1 MIRSHR
7 IALDA
12 NTGQRV
18 ALARHAGYAR
28 FAYNWA
34 LADFKAGLDAD
45 EWRGDRTLRPRW
57 NAAKHAVAPWCG
69 AMLQVVAKNA
79 IRDLGRAVDNWKNPK
94 LRARFP
100 SFKRR
105 GGRQAF
111 RLDNGPDTVHIE
123 GQRLHAGRLG
133 CIRMREALR
142 FEGRILGAVVS
153 RTAQRWFVS
162 VTVEDGVDLPGEHE
176 AVGAI
181 GVDVGIMTLAAC
193 SDGVTYENP
202 KAHEAALRKLR
213 RTQKAVARSRN
224 ANPGKPRSNRQRKRV
239 APGPHPCPR
248 RERAQRCPPQG
259 EHGHCGPRSGNR
271 LRCGRRGFERG
282 RHGAEPLPGPCAVGC
297 CTGWFRGDAS
307 VQVPSGRRA
316 LPPGGPLVPEH
327 EDVFRMR
334 RSPESPVERAHL
346 PVRLRAHSRP
356 RHQRRTES
364 CESRR
369 RELPGDGKRTWR
381 ACQSGLACSARRNVY
396 SRGDCVR
403 FGAIVS
409 DVRER
414 MRFVPGAGRSAGEGE
429 AVVARVIS
437 TATLAPTTSEELPRH
452 AKTCYM

>member
-1 MIRSHR
+1 M
-7 IALDA
+7 
-12 NTGQRV
+12 

-34 LADFKAGLDAD
+34 LADFKAGLDAE

-79 IRDLGRAVDNWKNPK
+79 IRDLGRAVDNWNNPK

-105 GGRQAF
+105 GGRQAL
-111 RLDNGPDTVHIE
+111 RLDNGPDTVRIE

-176 AVGAI
+176 APGAI
-181 GVDVGIMTLAAC
+181 GVDAGIMTLAAC

-202 KAHEAALRKLR
+202 KAYEAALRKLR

-224 ANPGKPRSNRQRKRV
+224 ANPGQAAIEPPAQARG

-248 RERAQRCPPQG
+248 RER
-259 EHGHCGPRSGNR
+259 GPAMPTTRRARPLWPALGQPTA
-271 LRCGRRGFERG
+271 CGRRGFERG
-282 RHGAEPLPGPCAVGC
+282 RHGAEPLPGPCAVGR
-297 CTGWFRGDAS
+297 CTGWIRGDAS

-316 LPPGGPLVPEH
+316 LPLGGPLVPEH
-327 EDVFRMR
+327 ENVFRMR
-334 RSPESPVERAHL
+334 RTPESPVERAHL

-364 CESRR
+364 CEARR

-414 MRFVPGAGRSAGEGE
+414 
-429 AVVARVIS
+429 VVK
-437 TATLAPTTSEELPRH
+437 LG
-452 AKTCYM
+452 

>member
-34 LADFKAGLDAD
+34 LADFTAGLDAD

-69 AMLQVVAKNA
+69 EMLQVVAKNA

-105 GGRQAF
+105 GGRQAL
-111 RLDNGPDTVHIE
+111 RLDNGPDTVRIE

-162 VTVEDGVDLPGEHE
+162 VTVEDGVDLPGSPQ
-176 AVGAI
+176 AAGAI

-213 RTQKAVARSRN
+213 RTYKAVARSRN
-224 ANPGKPRSNRQRKRV
+224 ANPGKPRSNRQRQRV
-239 APGPHPCPR
+239 AHLAR
-248 RERAQRCPPQG
+248 IHARVANVRSDAHHKASTAIVARAR
-259 EHGHCGPRSGNR
+259 
-271 LRCGRRGFERG
+271 
-282 RHGAEPLPGPCAVGC
+282 ATDCAVVAEDLNAGAMVRNRC
-297 CTGWFRGDAS
+297 LA
-307 VQVPSGRRA
+307 RA
-316 LPPGGPLVPEH
+316 LSDAALGGFVAMLQYKCLQAGVPFHQADRWYPSTKTCSGCGAVQSLPLNVRTYRCACGLTL
-327 EDVFRMR
+327 DRDINAARNLADLVAGS
-334 RSPESPVERAHL
+334 SPETVNGRGERVSQAL
-346 PVRLRAHSRP
+346 PAVLGETSTRA
-356 RHQRRTES
+356 
-364 CESRR
+364 
-369 RELPGDGKRTWR
+369 
-381 ACQSGLACSARRNVY
+381 AIASGLA
-396 SRGDCVR
+396 
-403 FGAIVS
+403 
-409 DVRER
+409 
-414 MRFVPGAGRSAGEGE
+414 RSCQ
-429 AVVARVIS
+429 
-437 TATLAPTTSEELPRH
+437 T
-452 AKTCYM
+452 